1 MSIAKKIF
9 IISSVLLA
17 SVLFFLGIYNIS
29 FKPKNTALNN
39 SSAQTTNSK
48 KENSGIVSNIEE
60 KLGIKNKEKIY
71 ALSQGAAIS
80 PFVSEKE
87 EKIKY
92 YNPSNGS
99 VSEVSFNGEGRSVID
114 ENNFEGL
121 EKVSWSP
128 DGSKV
133 ISRFNSGGKI
143 QYTSY
148 DYSTK
153 IFFKLANGI
162 EFAAWNNLGDQIVYK
177 YSDSK
182 TGKKTINTANFDGS
196 NWKKIADIS
205 ISNFWMSMVP
215 QSSFVSF
222 WNSPNALE
230 ETLLYLVST
239 VAGDSKKIFSG
250 RFGADYL
257 WSPNGTKALISS
269 TDSRGGSK
277 IGLGVINS
285 NGGEFQNLNIPTFT
299 SKCAWGKDNKTVY
312 YALPSFPSEN
322 NMLPNDYQNG
332 KISSKDTFWKVD
344 ITTGKAERLVETSD
358 IKNLYDAKNLFLSP
372 SEDILFFINRT
383 DGKLYGINLQ

>member
-1 MSIAKKIF
+1 MSVAKKIF

-29 FKPKNTALNN
+29 FKPKNTAPEN
-39 SSAQTTNSK
+39 SSMQAVNSTSS
-48 KENSGIVSNIEE
+48 NTSGLVNKVEE

-71 ALSQGAAIS
+71 ALSQGVAIS
-80 PFVSEKE
+80 PFVSAKD

-99 VSEVSFNGEGRSVID
+99 VSEVSFGGDGRSIID

-148 DYSTK
+148 DYGTK
-153 IFFKLANGI
+153 KFFKLADGI
-162 EFAAWNNLGDQIVYK
+162 EFATWNSLGDQIVYK

-182 TGKKTINTANFDGS
+182 TKKKTINTANYDGS
-196 NWKKIADIS
+196 NWKKITDVLIN
-205 ISNFWMSMVP
+205 NFWMATVP
-215 QSSFVSF
+215 QSSFVSY

-230 ETLLYLVST
+230 ETSLSLVST

-257 WSPNGTKALISS
+257 WSPNGTKALVSF
-269 TDSRGGSK
+269 TESRGGSK
-277 IGLGVINS
+277 ISLGVINS
-285 NGGEFQNLNIPTFT
+285 NGGEFQNLNIPTLA
-299 SKCAWGKDNKTVY
+299 SKCVWGKDNKTIY
-312 YALPSFPSEN
+312 YALPSFSAEN
-322 NMLPNDYQNG
+322 GTLPNDYQNG
-332 KISSKDTFWKVD
+332 KITSKDTFWKVD
-344 ITTGKAERLVETSD
+344 ITTGKAERLVEVVD
-358 IKNLYDAKNLFLSP
+358 IKSAYDAKNLFLSP
-372 SEDILFFINRT
+372 SEDILFFINSADR
-383 DGKLYGINLQ
+383 KLYGINL